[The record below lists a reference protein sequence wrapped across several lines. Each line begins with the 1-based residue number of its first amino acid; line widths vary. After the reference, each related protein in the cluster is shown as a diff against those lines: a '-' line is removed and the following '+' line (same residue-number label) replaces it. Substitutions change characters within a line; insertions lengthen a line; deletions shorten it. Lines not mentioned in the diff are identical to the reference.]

1 MNPPRSQSQ
10 MTGVRQPLL
19 PVRVF
24 AVSMMAFPIV
34 LLMLSASVV
43 FAATGSNEGH
53 HELLSGDRI
62 LFATVEE
69 ISSADV
75 RVNTGELQ
83 PRYLPLNVR
92 KEKGLPD
99 LKPGDR
105 VAITVN
111 DQNLVVDIHLPGETD
126 HHQIIRGVLAQ
137 PLMTGHE
144 QAVIQTED
152 GKEESY
158 LVRPLARSKVASVP
172 VGAHVI
178 FLIDERHGVADLT
191 YESAEAV
198 AEAQQLR
205 EKKSPLKASLKR
217 VTAVILQTL
226 DHNTI
231 SIQTHEGQAQSL
243 EVDPLALDKLTKLP
257 KGNLM
262 VLFLDDENKVID
274 VSSYDM
280 KHQR

>member
-43 FAATGSNEGH
+43 FAATESNEGH

-99 LKPGDR
+99 LKPGNR

-111 DQNLVVDIHLPGETD
+111 DQNLIVDIHLLGETD

-137 PLMTGHE
+137 PLMTE
-144 QAVIQTED
+144 MN
-152 GKEESY
+152 S
-158 LVRPLARSKVASVP
+158 
-172 VGAHVI
+172 
-178 FLIDERHGVADLT
+178 
-191 YESAEAV
+191 
-198 AEAQQLR
+198 
-205 EKKSPLKASLKR
+205 
-217 VTAVILQTL
+217 
-226 DHNTI
+226 
-231 SIQTHEGQAQSL
+231 
-243 EVDPLALDKLTKLP
+243 
-257 KGNLM
+257 
-262 VLFLDDENKVID
+262 D
-274 VSSYDM
+274 VV
-280 KHQR
+280 